1 MKNPLLSFSS
11 QPFGTIPFKDLKN
24 DHFIPAVTEGIKNA
38 EITIDKIST
47 STEPPTFENTILPF
61 ELSGQRLN
69 TAVTAYYHLFGSESD
84 QELKGLAEKISP
96 EKALMLQFYMPV
108 PFVNLGYAYSDNWKK
123 GLKLDGILTASLL
136 IASQAYNKKDDN

>member
-1 MKNPLLSFSS
+1 MKNPLLNFSN
-11 QPFGTIPFKDLKN
+11 QPFGTIPFKDLKS

-38 EITIDKIST
+38 DITIDKIST
-47 STEPPTFENTILPF
+47 SIESPTFENTILPF

-96 EKALMLQFYMPV
+96 MMAEFSSNIYLNV
-108 PFVNLGYAYSDNWKK
+108 
-123 GLKLDGILTASLL
+123 GLFNRIKTV
-136 IASQAYNKKDDN
+136 YENKHKWCVQ